1 MQHEDVL
8 DEALRAA
15 QGGVLQLR
23 CSSWDA
29 SCASCNNGDQAPLAL
44 QQQEPGN
51 SGDEVQQQG
60 PTGTTCNSGDQ
71 APLALRTAFR
81 CSISPRDSLRA
92 CVHLAVRNYISPC
105 VRLLAM
111 SLVACVL
118 LARVRERCTCVRE
131 RLVVHV
137 RV

>member
-44 QQQEPGN
+44 R
-51 SGDEVQQQG
+51 
-60 PTGTTCNSGDQ
+60 TT
-71 APLALRTAFR
+71 FR

-118 LARVRERCTCVRE
+118 LARVRERCTCV
-131 RLVVHV
+131 
-137 RV
+137 